1 MLTFF
6 RCPGAPCIVAGFRD
20 RPLVVCCGR
29 GGGTYN
35 FDIAANCGAPGT
47 KACADPS
54 AYVSWDG
61 VHFTEAANRRIACSV
76 LGRLR
81 LTTQAGRCRIG
92 CDCD

>member
-1 MLTFF
+1 M
-6 RCPGAPCIVAGFRD
+6 VAGFRD

-29 GGGTYN
+29 GGGAYN
-35 FDIAANCGAPGT
+35 FDMAANCGALGT